1 MKKQIK
7 TKSIMETNDCNNGQR
22 EYENWSLN
30 QPVIRINEA
39 NARIVNEKEK
49 ELIGKAN
56 PKKILDIGCGNG
68 KRLFSYLRDTK
79 INFIGL
85 EKFERL
91 INESEFRK
99 DIIVADLLELNINDL
114 PKEFADVDVITILG
128 GSLLGVFCI
137 DNQNKAWENIFA
149 ILPNN
154 GKIIFDALVID
165 GFENE
170 EEIGTRT
177 IVPGRTPPQF
187 FLSESQ
193 LKTIWSRL
201 GIALI
206 EHTDIKIPAPYSL
219 RYYLLQKNGVPT

>member
-1 MKKQIK
+1 
-7 TKSIMETNDCNNGQR
+7 METNDCNNRQR
-22 EYENWSLN
+22 EYDNWSLN
-30 QPVIRINEA
+30 KPVSRINQA
-39 NARIVNEKEK
+39 NAPIVNEKEK
-49 ELIGKAN
+49 ELIDKAN

-68 KRLFSYLRDTK
+68 NRLFSYLRGAK

-91 INESEFRK
+91 INGSEFHK
-99 DIIVADLLELNINDL
+99 DIIVADLLDLNINDL

-154 GKIIFDALVID
+154 GKIIFDTLVID

-177 IVPGRTPPQF
+177 IVPGHTPPQY

-193 LKTIWSRL
+193 LKTIWSKL

-206 EHTDIKIPAPYSL
+206 ENTDITIPAPFVL
-219 RYYLLQKNGVPT
+219 RYYLLQKITN